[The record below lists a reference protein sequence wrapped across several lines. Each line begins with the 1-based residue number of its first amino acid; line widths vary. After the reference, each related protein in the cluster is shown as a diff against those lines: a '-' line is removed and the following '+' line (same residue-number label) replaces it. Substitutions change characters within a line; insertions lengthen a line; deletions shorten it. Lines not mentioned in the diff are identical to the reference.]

1 MAKLTVKEAFAKI
14 KELLK
19 FEDTN
24 FTNAKCSDGTILQ
37 WTGDLK
43 EGVALMVVGADGNQT
58 PAPDATYA
66 IEDGSA
72 ITTVGGLVTA
82 IQVAPDS
89 PDMPDQAGDLAKL
102 KETTI
107 SLLEKFTG
115 LTDIF
120 AAFEEKFTAMDEKF
134 TAIEKTVSDSTKDV
148 NEKFEAI
155 QNIVSEIAEE
165 PAAPEIPKENRF
177 KKTSTKTESI
187 VERMAKWK
195 KAKDKE

>member
-1 MAKLTVKEAFAKI
+1 MAKLTIKEAFAEI
-14 KELLK
+14 KKLLK

-37 WTGDLK
+37 WTGDLA
-43 EGVALMVVGADGNQT
+43 EGIAVMIVGADGNQT

-82 IQVAPDS
+82 IQVAPD
-89 PDMPDQAGDLAKL
+89 MPADNGDLATV
-102 KETTI
+102 KEAC
-107 SLLEKFTG
+107 SELFELAKSMNKKF
-115 LTDIF
+115 
-120 AAFEEKFTAMDEKF
+120 EAMEIKMSSYDEKF

-155 QNIVSEIAEE
+155 QTIVSEIAEE
-165 PAAPEIPKENRF
+165 PAAPELPKENRF
-177 KKTSTKTESI
+177 KKTTAKTMTA
-187 VERMAKWK
+187 VERMAVWK
-195 KAKDKE
+195 KLNEKE

>member
-1 MAKLTVKEAFAKI
+1 MAKLTIKEAFAEI
-14 KELLK
+14 KKLLK
-19 FEDTN
+19 FDDTN
-24 FTNAKCSDGTILQ
+24 FTNAKCTDGTILQ
-37 WTGDLK
+37 WTGDLA
-43 EGVALMVVGADGNQT
+43 EGVAVMIVGADGNQT

-66 IEDGSA
+66 IEDGSE

-82 IQVAPDS
+82 IQIAPDS
-89 PDMPDQAGDLAKL
+89 PDMPEQAGDLAKL

-115 LTDIF
+115 LAEVF

-155 QNIVSEIAEE
+155 HTIVSEIAEE
-165 PAAPEIPKENRF
+165 PAAPELPKENRF
-177 KKTSTKTESI
+177 KKTSTKTMTA
-187 VERMAKWK
+187 VERMAAWK
-195 KAKDKE
+195 KLNEKE